1 MLLALI
7 GVTSAWA
14 VNYGIKIGGVQLT
27 SDNYTNITVAGGF
40 SAVKSGSVTFNP
52 TTKTLTLSN
61 AVIEAEGNN
70 VVAIDVTTSGS
81 GYKLQL
87 ASGTTN
93 SVSSS
98 AGNALRLYDTD
109 FTIEGTGT
117 VTFTSPNKNG
127 IYLYESDAALTIRNC
142 TVTVTGGN
150 SGITGSSSALGS
162 LTIDGATVR
171 ATGTARGS
179 IWCFHTLTLSGGVE
193 IFYPEGAVWNTTY
206 NCVCMPSDVR
216 TPIMT
221 EVVIRVPPVPEPLT
235 VTNEMVLNTSRY
247 DVDGSGD
254 LTLSDLTL
262 LANALVGR
270 VNYPLTDLSLS
281 KPQTSV
287 LVNGTTR
294 LVATVAPQTAD
305 YNALGWTTSNQGV
318 ATVAL
323 DGTVTGVSAG
333 SCFVTAFTL
342 DGSGLRDSCLVTV
355 IDPSTLLNPS
365 DYVDL
370 GLPSGTLWASCNVGA
385 DHPYEYGDYFS
396 WGETIGYNG
405 GKTTFNWETYQYCK
419 GIKNTLTKYC
429 SNSAYGNNGFTDTLT
444 ELEPED
450 DAAYMYWD
458 SNWRTPSKE
467 QFDELNNSDYTTV
480 AFSTLNGVKGLL
492 ITSKTNS
499 KSIFLP
505 AAGCYDETR
514 HTVDGPANY
523 WSRSLRVGQ
532 YPYQA
537 WRFYFYDNSHPIN
550 TMVTDRT
557 LALPIRPVRNP

>member
-40 SAVKSGSVTFNP
+40 SAVKSGAVTFNP

-262 LANALVGR
+262 LANALVGK

-370 GLPSGTLWASCNVGA
+370 GLPSGTLWATCNVGA

-419 GIKNTLTKYC
+419 GTKNTLTKYC

-450 DAAYMYWD
+450 DAACMYWD

-467 QFDELNNSDYTTV
+467 QFDELNNSNYTTV
-480 AFSTLNGVKGLL
+480 AFSTLYGVKGLL

-505 AAGCYDETR
+505 AAGSYDETR

-532 YPYQA
+532 YPYEA

-557 LALPIRPVRNP
+557 LALPIRPVRNQ